1 MTAHGWTPAP
11 VAVRGDATGSHWET
25 TRPAPAQAGADS
37 WCTVR
42 VRGPRGGVDVALPAS
57 QTVAE
62 TVDELAARLLP
73 GAPLGRPGE
82 TWYLHRLG
90 RPPFHP
96 SARLV
101 EVDLRDGESL
111 HLSPHPMPRPA
122 QPVDDGLVALAEG
135 AARAPR
141 WSPTAVTF
149 VLAFCA
155 SDSWS
160 GCIGVRRRLDA
171 VAKLNA
177 SPNGARSIFE
187 GSEGLR
193 ADAWPQTDV
202 PRPMLSVRRFAAASL
217 TRMSQ
222 SARGV
227 PRTVAPLIATT
238 CRVMNLQRG
247 RTVKSAGGRLRH
259 GCSAYK

>member
-1 MTAHGWTPAP
+1 MSCRGAGRLVLPRTQCVGAAIPMAGPQMQHRARTQRELVFSASARMRFREEEISRTWVSSGSNSRLLAAS
-11 VAVRGDATGSHWET
+11 AVQYGECVCST
-25 TRPAPAQAGADS
+25 Q
-37 WCTVR
+37 
-42 VRGPRGGVDVALPAS
+42 PAS
-57 QTVAE
+57 GR
-62 TVDELAARLLP
+62 LAYT
-73 GAPLGRPGE
+73 APCS
-82 TWYLHRLG
+82 T
-90 RPPFHP
+90 
-96 SARLV
+96 
-101 EVDLRDGESL
+101 
-111 HLSPHPMPRPA
+111 
-122 QPVDDGLVALAEG
+122 
-135 AARAPR
+135 
-141 WSPTAVTF
+141 TAVTF

-247 RTVKSAGGRLRH
+247 RTVESAGGCGRVTAAAPT
-259 GCSAYK
+259 SENVAVYI